1 MWGSLSETIGRASH
15 SLVNRTKGARSTREV
30 EGQQRLA
37 ALAHEHSCTLAV
49 GQVQVL
55 LHQACLDRVAND
67 TLYSTLSTPIQ
78 YAACMEGGGAT
89 GGGVI

>member
-1 MWGSLSETIGRASH
+1 MGFTQWNNWHKSQ
-15 SLVNRTKGARSTREV
+15 SLVSHTKGARSTREV

-37 ALAHEHSCTLAV
+37 SLPHEHSCALTV

-67 TLYSTLSTPIQ
+67 TLYSIFSTQIQ
-78 YAACMEGGGAT
+78 FAA
-89 GGGVI
+89 

>member
-1 MWGSLSETIGRASH
+1 MGFTLSGTIGRASH
-15 SLVNRTKGARSTREV
+15 SLISHTKGARNTREV

-67 TLYSTLSTPIQ
+67 TMYSTFSTLIQ
-78 YAACMEGGGAT
+78 FAACMEGGEAT
-89 GGGVI
+89 GGRVI

>member
-1 MWGSLSETIGRASH
+1 MWGSLSGTIGRASH
-15 SLVNRTKGARSTREV
+15 SLISHTKGARSTREV

-37 ALAHEHSCTLAV
+37 ALAHEHSCALTVLTV

-67 TLYSTLSTPIQ
+67 TLQSTFSTRIQ
-78 YAACMEGGGAT
+78 FAA
-89 GGGVI
+89 